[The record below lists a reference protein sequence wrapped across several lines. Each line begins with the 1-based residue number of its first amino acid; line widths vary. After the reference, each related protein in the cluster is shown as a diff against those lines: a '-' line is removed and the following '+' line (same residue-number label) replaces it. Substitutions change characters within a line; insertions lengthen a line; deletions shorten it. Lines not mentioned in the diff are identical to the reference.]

1 MNVLRETFYLLL
13 HMQGFRENV
22 SVKKYFHCYRFCR
35 LKSFGIE
42 FRMEMQNDIYLGVPK
57 MVT

>member
-1 MNVLRETFYLLL
+1 MNVSRETFYLLL

-22 SVKKYFHCYRFCR
+22 SVKKYFHCYRCFC

-42 FRMEMQNDIYLGVPK
+42 FRMEK
-57 MVT
+57 AE